1 MSEIKTSHYK
11 IRSPLSRPWQPFSL
25 VLLADLHNASFGP
38 RNERLLQ
45 EIRAADPRAV
55 LAAGDM
61 VVADGRILN
70 SYSLQVNESSLTGES
85 TSVDKSMASSMGK
98 YLWRS
103 GRIWYIPAVW

>member
-55 LAAGDM
+55 LRGPA
-61 VVADGRILN
+61 
-70 SYSLQVNESSLTGES
+70 
-85 TSVDKSMASSMGK
+85 
-98 YLWRS
+98 
-103 GRIWYIPAVW
+103 IWWWPRGNGSRRTLRWNCWGN